1 MTPFK
6 KGIAIVLAG
15 GFLTATC
22 FTFAFPQGA
31 VTLVQLVLGGTLVS
45 NSNPLPVSG
54 SLSLAGTTSNAS
66 SAVATSSTN
75 VPVVSY
81 NYAFN
86 GTTWDQL
93 TSLTLGAKH
102 SLTAAIVDG
111 SGNQITSFGSTTSN
125 TPVSPGAATATTG
138 TLAGEQYN
146 TTLPSPTNGQ
156 QLSVQAG
163 PQGDLFVS
171 SPGQTV
177 PNFSITTSN
186 NTVTTGKSIGGLITI
201 TNAARVSGTAGNPGT
216 GGMIQSVVLNFKDA
230 IGSVPMDLYFW
241 NANPT
246 NSTCTDNTTF
256 VESYTDV
263 GQLGIV
269 HMTDLTAGNT
279 AALGQANN
287 LAIPYAIASGTSIY
301 MCIVTRGSAAI
312 TGVANANATIG
323 LLRN

>member
-31 VTLVQLVLGGTLVS
+31 VTLVQLVLGGALVS
-45 NSNPLPVSG
+45 NSNPLPV
-54 SLSLAGTTSNAS
+54 
-66 SAVATSSTN
+66 
-75 VPVVSY
+75 
-81 NYAFN
+81 
-86 GTTWDQL
+86 
-93 TSLTLGAKH
+93 
-102 SLTAAIVDG
+102 
-111 SGNQITSFGSTTSN
+111 STTSN

-138 TLAGEQYN
+138 TLAGEQYS

-216 GGMIQSVVLNFKDA
+216 GVIPLSNVPEQFPRVHSNMPASKD
-230 IGSVPMDLYFW
+230 
-241 NANPT
+241 
-246 NSTCTDNTTF
+246 
-256 VESYTDV
+256 
-263 GQLGIV
+263 
-269 HMTDLTAGNT
+269 
-279 AALGQANN
+279 
-287 LAIPYAIASGTSIY
+287 
-301 MCIVTRGSAAI
+301 
-312 TGVANANATIG
+312 
-323 LLRN
+323 